1 MTPALILDPC
11 EKIEGIGV
19 VQSTEKKTEG
29 RNDNIFF
36 KSASLKR

>member
-11 EKIEGIGV
+11 GKIEGIEV

-29 RNDNIFF
+29 RNDNSFF
-36 KSASLKR
+36 KSALLKR